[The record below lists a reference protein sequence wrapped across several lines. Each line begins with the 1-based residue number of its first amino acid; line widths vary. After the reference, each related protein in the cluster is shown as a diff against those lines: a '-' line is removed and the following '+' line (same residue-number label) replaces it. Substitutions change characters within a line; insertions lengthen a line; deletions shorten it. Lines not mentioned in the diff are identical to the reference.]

1 MIVLNDLSKR
11 FDHRFVVDGLN
22 LKIKPGEIVG
32 LLGPNGAGK
41 TTTLRML
48 AGVLPPS
55 RGSVLI
61 NNQNLKEFGKDIKKI
76 IGFLPENNPLYDD
89 LTVEEYLNFWAEIKG
104 LVSSQKEE
112 ALDFVIKNCGIS
124 EVFYRLIGELSK
136 GYRQR
141 VGLAQAI
148 LARPEILILDEPT
161 EGLDPNQRQEIA
173 KLIRNLGNKRTVIIS
188 SHVLGEI
195 SRIST
200 RLVII
205 HQGKIVADETPEDL
219 KKLGGK
225 TVLIEVEVEGKG
237 VKKVLENI
245 PGVLKV
251 EQEEENHF
259 ILETE
264 RGKDIR
270 EDVFKTAVSKH
281 WILKNLTLKE
291 KDIEEVF
298 RILTE
303 G

>member
-112 ALDFVIKNCGIS
+112 ALDFVIKNCGIG

-259 ILETE
+259 LLETE